1 MFYIIAILA
10 AIFAMPAKADE
21 TLKLRTV
28 QHPASNQTLQ
38 VSDANGHALSLY
50 RLVGITFLADGT
62 TGASQVFGTSDTVN
76 GVGPVNGHQVVTFND
91 GSELWLTYTG
101 QLSPGKRGG
110 IFTVAGGKGRYA
122 GAKGDG
128 PWESHG
134 TPLVAANSDT
144 NSINYVDAVINIKK

>member
-91 GSELWLTYTG
+91 GSEL
-101 QLSPGKRGG
+101 
-110 IFTVAGGKGRYA
+110 
-122 GAKGDG
+122 
-128 PWESHG
+128 
-134 TPLVAANSDT
+134 
-144 NSINYVDAVINIKK
+144 